1 MKDPI
6 YTDSEIDKFL
16 EKADFD
22 LITEVHE
29 SQMIED
35 NLTFDQ
41 FLQRYQPLHKQK
53 YGKKLNTEK

>member
-6 YTDSEIDKFL
+6 YTDKEIDSFL

-22 LITEVHE
+22 LMTEVHE

-41 FLQRYQPLHKQK
+41 FLQSYQRLHKKK
-53 YGKKLNTEK
+53 YGKKLI

>member
-1 MKDPI
+1 MKDLI
-6 YTDSEIDKFL
+6 YTDKQIDEFL
-16 EKADFD
+16 QKADFD

-41 FLQRYQPLHKQK
+41 FLSSYQRLHKKK
-53 YGKKLNTEK
+53 YGKKLE

>member
-6 YTDSEIDKFL
+6 YTEREIETFL

-29 SQMIED
+29 SQMIEE
-35 NLTFDQ
+35 NITFDE
-41 FLQRYQPLHKQK
+41 FLNMYQPLHKKK
-53 YGKKLNTEK
+53 YGRKLE

>member
-6 YTDSEIDKFL
+6 YTDAEIDQFL

-41 FLQRYQPLHKQK
+41 FLNMYQPLHKQK
-53 YGKKLNTEK
+53 YGKKLE

>member
-1 MKDPI
+1 MSKDPI
-6 YTDSEIDKFL
+6 YTEKEIDNFL

-22 LITEVHE
+22 LITEIHE

-41 FLQRYQPLHKQK
+41 FLQRYQPLHQKK
-53 YGKKLNTEK
+53 YGKKLE

>member
-1 MKDPI
+1 MSKDPI
-6 YTDSEIDKFL
+6 YTDTEIDQFL

-35 NLTFDQ
+35 NLTFDE
-41 FLQRYQPLHKQK
+41 FLKRYQPLHKKK
-53 YGKKLNTEK
+53 YGKKLE

>member
-1 MKDPI
+1 MPKDPI
-6 YTDSEIDKFL
+6 YTEKEIDTFL

-22 LITEVHE
+22 LITEIHE

-41 FLQRYQPLHKQK
+41 FLKRYQPLHKKK
-53 YGKKLNTEK
+53 YGRKLKEF